1 MLIAIQSGQQQVLN
15 VFNNGEIST
24 SHDFSLQF

>member
-1 MLIAIQSGQQQVLN
+1 MLIAIQSGQQVLN
-15 VFNNGEIST
+15 VFNIGGIST